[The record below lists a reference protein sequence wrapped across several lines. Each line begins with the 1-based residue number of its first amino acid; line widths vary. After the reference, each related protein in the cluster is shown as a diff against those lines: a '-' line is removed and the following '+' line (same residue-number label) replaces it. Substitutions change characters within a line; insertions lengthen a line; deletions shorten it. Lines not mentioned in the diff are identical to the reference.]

1 MSKIQNPPQTREGAR
16 SWDPYFKQS
25 NVKKL
30 KNLLEKALNK
40 GLTTVEL
47 NGKTITVFELEQL
60 IHEKEVEPYV
70 KHYLTSTKPEDIVPW
85 YKNSIDLSLMYK
97 DQKNNKYVDEA
108 VMDLTKSQ
116 SEYSFNTDPSL
127 GKHNTFTYTHLVYD
141 KSGKDHYLDYQVN
154 VQKYPSNKVFVNKSR
169 IDLFTYNLAYLFI
182 GERNHD
188 AKSNNSLNDFVPFV
202 TDFEI
207 KNKKASYYT
216 TADAYKKSFKSPV
229 EDIVNKTG
237 LTFTENETYQLAYV
251 VNNEN
256 VLTLH
261 KTLKTEEGGEMWGFG
276 GSGIYLVPQYSSN
289 YNAQRTNSEISTA
302 YTQTGLIF
310 KGDTATVE
318 RIDINPYISG
328 KGWYT
333 TDSIDIKKKENENY
347 VTVAKQY
354 QDILKHKDKLQ
365 GCAYV
370 YTHPIT
376 CSLTKSVDTSF
387 VVEYTYLTNMLTLD
401 IANRNNGM
409 YIKYAYTIDDNR
421 SQNYDFS
428 TKEYTYNYINDKTNV
443 VVNLP
448 KLYTS
453 YTLKQGSTEIG
464 SYTTTN
470 NVIKFKNS
478 NTIYGKDYTLLTKS
492 SLLDPITNNSV
503 SSEQSIT
510 FNIEPRSNP
519 SFGAKNIKSEASTSS
534 NKETGENYMNLSV
547 KFTYGKSLIT
557 NTHGIKNLGSET
569 YITMFTETTTETGSN
584 WTYNESCD
592 ISSSV
597 FVYSYL
603 FDNGGIVDKLE
614 ENTYTTVSKT
624 YELVKTSPYL
634 TVQYSYNITYDNTR
648 LTTPKVNVLSGPQYN
663 ISYIADKAIVYII
676 SDDFNI
682 WCDNSD
688 IKTFNTD
695 DNTHFVKNSYII
707 CDSTVN
713 KKLRLT
719 YQHKADPNIGY
730 IDITTYNYNSTN
742 GLQVQKN
749 DYEYTGITY
758 EVSDMGISTYWD
770 YKYTDICESGHT
782 PTTHVFE
789 YKKLDLIS
797 TGSLNVK
804 LNCDTIDELVYK
816 AIPNVVFK
824 TLYDK
829 FNVDNME
836 NGFCLVD
843 NDDRL
848 PYPYVET
855 ESESTTIKPKYVF
868 KPKFGTTIDTITELI
883 YINGQPYPL
892 ESEYYIVQID
902 DEYYLYCVFNSV
914 STTTQPSQQILPP
927 FLYHISAF
935 DEDTTLNN
943 EDYEYYT
950 ENQNIVRVNL
960 TCPTSIKNTY
970 MLYGFNK
977 NIVNSINTRT
987 SYIPSFYKGI
997 ADRTND
1003 NSFIIPYD
1011 NDGNNCC
1018 YLKCKYGFDNY
1029 SKLKTFEN
1037 EVSKESYTYINK
1049 YTGFITSDDCWSDG
1063 TFNYTNKI
1071 LTAQKI
1077 KKVELFAYV
1086 TTSFSDN
1093 GNEVNPTFRIFNYNE
1108 NILTNTNAYKF
1119 EPSLINGYP
1128 EYKLPQN
1135 YEPIID
1141 TFTPNY
1147 SEQSVQHGA
1156 PHMVRPRR

>member
-30 KNLLEKALNK
+30 KNLLEKALKK
-40 GLTTVEL
+40 GETTVKL
-47 NGKTITVFELEQL
+47 KNDKTITVFELEQL
-60 IHEKEVEPYV
+60 IHEKEVDPYI
-70 KHYLTSTKPEDIVPW
+70 KHYLTSTKPEDTIPW
-85 YKNSIDLSLMYK
+85 YKSSVKLSLMYK

-127 GKHNTFTYTHLVYD
+127 EKHNTFTYTHLVYD

-207 KNKKASYYT
+207 KNKRTSYYT

-229 EDIVNKTG
+229 KDIVNKTG
-237 LTFTENETYQLAYV
+237 LTYTKSQTYQLAYV
-251 VNNEN
+251 VSDEN
-256 VLTLH
+256 ILTLD
-261 KTLKTEEGGEMWGFG
+261 KTLTTEEGGEMWGFG
-276 GSGIYLVPQYSSN
+276 GSIYLVPQYSSN

-333 TDSIDIKKKENENY
+333 MDGIDIKKKENEKY
-347 VTVAKQY
+347 ITVANQY
-354 QDILKHKDKLQ
+354 QNILKHKDKLQ
-365 GCAYV
+365 GCVYV

-376 CSLTKSVDTSF
+376 CSLTPVNAIFD
-387 VVEYTYLTNMLTLD
+387 VEYSYLTNMLDLD
-401 IANRNNGM
+401 IANS
-409 YIKYAYTIDDNR
+409 IKYAYTIDG
-421 SQNYDFS
+421 SSKQNYDFS
-428 TKEYTYNYINDKTNV
+428 TKDYTYNYINGKTNI

-448 KLYTS
+448 KLSTS
-453 YTLKQGSTEIG
+453 YTLKQGSPEIG
-464 SYTTTN
+464 TYTTTN
-470 NVIKFKNS
+470 NVIKFKDS

-492 SLLDPITNNSV
+492 SLIDPITNKSV
-503 SSEQSIT
+503 SDEQNLT
-510 FNIEPRSNP
+510 FNISPRSNP
-519 SFGAKNIKSEASTSS
+519 SFGSKDIKVEASISV
-534 NKETGENYMNLSV
+534 NKETAETYMNLNV
-547 KFTYGKSLIT
+547 KFTYEKALIK
-557 NTHGIKNLGSET
+557 NIHGIKNSEDSADSAYT
-569 YITMFTETTTETGSN
+569 YMFTETTSETGST
-584 WTYNESCD
+584 WSYNESCD
-592 ISSSV
+592 IDSSV
-597 FVYSYL
+597 FAYSYL
-603 FDNGGIVDKLE
+603 FDNGGIVDRLE
-614 ENTYTTVSKT
+614 KDTYTTVSRT
-624 YELVKTSPYL
+624 YELVKTVGEERYPYL
-634 TVQYSYNITYDNTR
+634 TVQYSYNITYDNTK
-648 LTTPKVNVLSGPQYN
+648 LTKPKVNVLSEPQYN

-682 WCDNSD
+682 WCDNPD

-713 KKLRLT
+713 EKLRLT
-719 YQHKADPNIGY
+719 YQHKADTNIGY

-742 GLQVQKN
+742 GLQVKKN
-749 DYEYTGITY
+749 NYEYTGITY
-758 EVSDMGISTYWD
+758 EVSDMGISTHWD
-770 YKYTDICESGHT
+770 YKYTDIYEFGHT
-782 PTTHVFE
+782 PKTHVFE
-789 YKKLDLIS
+789 YKKLDLVS

-824 TLYDK
+824 TLYNN

-848 PYPYVET
+848 PYPYVG
-855 ESESTTIKPKYVF
+855 SGSTTIKPKYVF
-868 KPKFGTTIDTITELI
+868 KPKFGIILDTITELI

-892 ESEYYIVQID
+892 ESEYYIVQINN
-902 DEYYLYCVFNSV
+902 EYYLYCVFNSV
-914 STTTQPSQQILPP
+914 STATQPSQQILPP
-927 FLYHISAF
+927 LLYHISAF
-935 DEDTTLNN
+935 SEDTTLNN
-943 EDYEYYT
+943 KDYEYYT
-950 ENQNIVRVNL
+950 ENQNIVLVNL

-977 NIVNSINTRT
+977 DIVNSISTTQN
-987 SYIPSFYKGI
+987 YVPSFYNSLNNP
-997 ADRTND
+997 T
-1003 NSFIIPYD
+1003 SFIIPYD

-1018 YLKCKYGFDNY
+1018 YLDCKYEFDGNQ
-1029 SKLKTFEN
+1029 KLKQFKN
-1037 EVSKESYTYINK
+1037 KVDKESYTYINK
-1049 YTGFITSDDCWSDG
+1049 YTGFITRNDCWSDG
-1063 TFNYTNKI
+1063 TFEYTDRI
-1071 LTAQKI
+1071 PTAQKI

-1086 TTSFSDN
+1086 TTSFDN
-1093 GNEVNPTFRIFNYNE
+1093 KKVQPTFRIFNYNE
-1108 NILTNTNAYKF
+1108 NILTNTSEYVF
-1119 EPSLINGYP
+1119 YPSLITGYP
-1128 EYKLPQN
+1128 EYELPQEP

-1141 TFTPNY
+1141 TFTPDY
-1147 SEQSVQHGA
+1147 SEQSV
-1156 PHMVRPRR
+1156 